1 MNKLFA
7 VILLFPFSVFGQTDS
22 LRSLQ
27 ELQEGT
33 KLADVYNQLSS
44 AYLKVNLD
52 SAFYFAEKGLKF
64 SNSID
69 YAAGKAK
76 ALNRLASYYGYKE
89 DSEKAVILVKEAIAI
104 ASEFSLTESEGESY
118 LQLSDLYQ
126 NLNYSDSALFASR
139 LSIQKF
145 LDEEDSLQL
154 SYAFNNLASIYYRIG
169 DYTSALDNYLKSLT
183 IKETLG
189 DDYGIASTLAN
200 IALVYKNQGDFE
212 KALLFNYKSI
222 P

>member
-7 VILLFPFSVFGQTDS
+7 VILLIPFSVFGQTDS

-44 AYLKVNLD
+44 AYLNVNLD

-145 LDEEDSLQL
+145 LDEEEQTL
-154 SYAFNNLASIYYRIG
+154 FI
-169 DYTSALDNYLKSLT
+169 LT
-183 IKETLG
+183 K
-189 DDYGIASTLAN
+189 
-200 IALVYKNQGDFE
+200 
-212 KALLFNYKSI
+212 
-222 P
+222 